1 MRRIFIGTLVVL
13 TIALINGCA
22 NRKITRVDP
31 NETIDLSGR
40 WNDSD
45 SRLVS
50 EEMIGDLLTSA
61 WIPRYL
67 KANDKRPVVVVGLVE
82 NKSHEHINSETFI
95 KDVEKAIIRDGNI
108 RLVVAGEK
116 RNELRKERA
125 EQQDYASPETTKK
138 WGKELGSDFI
148 LQGTINSIVD
158 SYKKQKVSE
167 LTRSTFNSR
176 TSRPTRLSGWVTR
189 RSRNKSATGYCN
201 IETFKR
207 MKISLPSPTLLNKRK
222 KCSCITSPLPKEG
235 GLEKVNP
242 FIFNFQF
249 SIFNCSSRFSFLR
262 MRHLVPANGRF
273 QSSRQHGKFRESE

>member
-67 KANDKRPVVVVGLVE
+67 KANDTRPVVVVGLVE

-138 WGKELGSDFI
+138 WGKELGADFI

-158 SYKKQKVSE
+158 SYKKQKVVTYQIDLQ
-167 LTRSTFNSR
+167 LT
-176 TSRPTRLSGWVTR
+176 
-189 RSRNKSATGYCN
+189 N
-201 IETFKR
+201 IETNEVVWMGDK
-207 MKISLPSPTLLNKRK
+207 KIK
-222 KCSCITSPLPKEG
+222 KQISDRVL
-235 GLEKVNP
+235 
-242 FIFNFQF
+242 
-249 SIFNCSSRFSFLR
+249 
-262 MRHLVPANGRF
+262 
-273 QSSRQHGKFRESE
+273 

>member
-13 TIALINGCA
+13 AIALINGCA

-61 WIPRYL
+61 WIPKYL

-138 WGKELGSDFI
+138 WGKELGADFI

-158 SYKKQKVSE
+158 SYKKQKVVTYQIDLH
-167 LTRSTFNSR
+167 LT
-176 TSRPTRLSGWVTR
+176 
-189 RSRNKSATGYCN
+189 N
-201 IETFKR
+201 IETNEVVWMGDK
-207 MKISLPSPTLLNKRK
+207 KIK
-222 KCSCITSPLPKEG
+222 KQISD
-235 GLEKVNP
+235 KV
-242 FIFNFQF
+242 F
-249 SIFNCSSRFSFLR
+249 
-262 MRHLVPANGRF
+262 
-273 QSSRQHGKFRESE
+273 

>member
-1 MRRIFIGTLVVL
+1 MRKAFIGALVVL
-13 TIALINGCA
+13 TFAILNGCGS
-22 NRKITRVDP
+22 RKIARLDP
-31 NETIDLSGR
+31 SETIDLSGR

-67 KANDKRPVVVVGLVE
+67 KANDKRPVIVVGLVE

-95 KDVEKAIIRDGNI
+95 KDVEKAVIRDGNI

-138 WGKELGSDFI
+138 WGKELGADFI

-158 SYKKQKVSE
+158 SYKKQKVVTYQIDLQ
-167 LTRSTFNSR
+167 LT
-176 TSRPTRLSGWVTR
+176 
-189 RSRNKSATGYCN
+189 N
-201 IETFKR
+201 IETNEVVWMGDK
-207 MKISLPSPTLLNKRK
+207 KIK
-222 KCSCITSPLPKEG
+222 KQVTDR
-235 GLEKVNP
+235 V
-242 FIFNFQF
+242 F
-249 SIFNCSSRFSFLR
+249 
-262 MRHLVPANGRF
+262 
-273 QSSRQHGKFRESE
+273 

>member
-45 SRLVS
+45 SRLVT
-50 EEMIGDLLTSA
+50 EEMIGDVLTSA
-61 WIPRYL
+61 WLPRYT

-95 KDVEKAIIRDGNI
+95 KDIEKAIIRDGNI

-125 EQQDYASPETTKK
+125 EQQDYVSPETTKK
-138 WGKELGSDFI
+138 WGKELGADFI

-158 SYKKQKVSE
+158 AYKKQKVVTYQIDLQ
-167 LTRSTFNSR
+167 LT
-176 TSRPTRLSGWVTR
+176 
-189 RSRNKSATGYCN
+189 N
-201 IETFKR
+201 IETNEVVWMGDK
-207 MKISLPSPTLLNKRK
+207 KIK
-222 KCSCITSPLPKEG
+222 KQISDRIL
-235 GLEKVNP
+235 
-242 FIFNFQF
+242 
-249 SIFNCSSRFSFLR
+249 
-262 MRHLVPANGRF
+262 
-273 QSSRQHGKFRESE
+273 

>member
-138 WGKELGSDFI
+138 WGKELGADFI

-158 SYKKQKVSE
+158 SYKKQKVVTYQIDLQ
-167 LTRSTFNSR
+167 LT
-176 TSRPTRLSGWVTR
+176 
-189 RSRNKSATGYCN
+189 N
-201 IETFKR
+201 IETNEVVWMGDK
-207 MKISLPSPTLLNKRK
+207 KIK
-222 KCSCITSPLPKEG
+222 KQISDRSA
-235 GLEKVNP
+235 
-242 FIFNFQF
+242 FIQ
-249 SIFNCSSRFSFLR
+249 LR
-262 MRHLVPANGRF
+262 I
-273 QSSRQHGKFRESE
+273 

>member
-82 NKSHEHINSETFI
+82 NKSHEHINSETFM

-138 WGKELGSDFI
+138 WGKELGADFI

-158 SYKKQKVSE
+158 SYKKQKVVTYQIDLQ
-167 LTRSTFNSR
+167 LT
-176 TSRPTRLSGWVTR
+176 
-189 RSRNKSATGYCN
+189 N
-201 IETFKR
+201 IETNEVVWMGDK
-207 MKISLPSPTLLNKRK
+207 KIK
-222 KCSCITSPLPKEG
+222 KQISDRVL
-235 GLEKVNP
+235 
-242 FIFNFQF
+242 
-249 SIFNCSSRFSFLR
+249 
-262 MRHLVPANGRF
+262 
-273 QSSRQHGKFRESE
+273 

>member
-1 MRRIFIGTLVVL
+1 MRRIYIGTLVVL

-138 WGKELGSDFI
+138 WGKELGADFI

-158 SYKKQKVSE
+158 SYKKQKVVTYQIDLQ
-167 LTRSTFNSR
+167 LT
-176 TSRPTRLSGWVTR
+176 
-189 RSRNKSATGYCN
+189 N
-201 IETFKR
+201 IETNEVVWMGDK
-207 MKISLPSPTLLNKRK
+207 KIK
-222 KCSCITSPLPKEG
+222 KQISDRVL
-235 GLEKVNP
+235 
-242 FIFNFQF
+242 
-249 SIFNCSSRFSFLR
+249 
-262 MRHLVPANGRF
+262 
-273 QSSRQHGKFRESE
+273 

>member
-95 KDVEKAIIRDGNI
+95 NDVEKAIIRDGNI

-138 WGKELGSDFI
+138 WGKELGADFI

-158 SYKKQKVSE
+158 SYKKQKVVTYQIDLQ
-167 LTRSTFNSR
+167 LT
-176 TSRPTRLSGWVTR
+176 
-189 RSRNKSATGYCN
+189 N
-201 IETFKR
+201 IETNEVVWMGDK
-207 MKISLPSPTLLNKRK
+207 KIK
-222 KCSCITSPLPKEG
+222 KQISDRVL
-235 GLEKVNP
+235 
-242 FIFNFQF
+242 
-249 SIFNCSSRFSFLR
+249 
-262 MRHLVPANGRF
+262 
-273 QSSRQHGKFRESE
+273 

>member
-67 KANDKRPVVVVGLVE
+67 KANDKRPVVVFGLVE

-138 WGKELGSDFI
+138 WGKELGANFI

-158 SYKKQKVSE
+158 SYKKQKVVTYQIDLQ
-167 LTRSTFNSR
+167 LT
-176 TSRPTRLSGWVTR
+176 
-189 RSRNKSATGYCN
+189 N
-201 IETFKR
+201 IETNEVVWMGDK
-207 MKISLPSPTLLNKRK
+207 KIK
-222 KCSCITSPLPKEG
+222 KQISDRVL
-235 GLEKVNP
+235 
-242 FIFNFQF
+242 
-249 SIFNCSSRFSFLR
+249 
-262 MRHLVPANGRF
+262 
-273 QSSRQHGKFRESE
+273 

>member
-138 WGKELGSDFI
+138 WGKELGADFI

-158 SYKKQKVSE
+158 SYKKQKVVTYQIDQQ
-167 LTRSTFNSR
+167 LT
-176 TSRPTRLSGWVTR
+176 
-189 RSRNKSATGYCN
+189 N
-201 IETFKR
+201 IETNEVVWMGDK
-207 MKISLPSPTLLNKRK
+207 KIK
-222 KCSCITSPLPKEG
+222 KQISDRVL
-235 GLEKVNP
+235 
-242 FIFNFQF
+242 
-249 SIFNCSSRFSFLR
+249 
-262 MRHLVPANGRF
+262 
-273 QSSRQHGKFRESE
+273 

>member
-138 WGKELGSDFI
+138 WGKELGADFI
-148 LQGTINSIVD
+148 LQGRINSIVD
-158 SYKKQKVSE
+158 SYKKQKVVTYQIDLQ
-167 LTRSTFNSR
+167 LT
-176 TSRPTRLSGWVTR
+176 
-189 RSRNKSATGYCN
+189 N
-201 IETFKR
+201 IETNEVVWMGDK
-207 MKISLPSPTLLNKRK
+207 KIK
-222 KCSCITSPLPKEG
+222 KQISDRVL
-235 GLEKVNP
+235 
-242 FIFNFQF
+242 
-249 SIFNCSSRFSFLR
+249 
-262 MRHLVPANGRF
+262 
-273 QSSRQHGKFRESE
+273 

>member
-31 NETIDLSGR
+31 NETIVLSGR

-50 EEMIGDLLTSA
+50 EEMIGDVLTSA
-61 WIPRYL
+61 WLPRYT

-95 KDVEKAIIRDGNI
+95 KDIEKAIIRDGNI

-125 EQQDYASPETTKK
+125 GQQDYASPETTKK
-138 WGKELGSDFI
+138 WGKELGADFI

-158 SYKKQKVSE
+158 AYKKQKVVTYQIDLQ
-167 LTRSTFNSR
+167 LT
-176 TSRPTRLSGWVTR
+176 
-189 RSRNKSATGYCN
+189 N
-201 IETFKR
+201 IETNEVVWMGDK
-207 MKISLPSPTLLNKRK
+207 KIK
-222 KCSCITSPLPKEG
+222 KQISDRIL
-235 GLEKVNP
+235 
-242 FIFNFQF
+242 
-249 SIFNCSSRFSFLR
+249 
-262 MRHLVPANGRF
+262 
-273 QSSRQHGKFRESE
+273 

>member
-138 WGKELGSDFI
+138 WGKELGADFI
-148 LQGTINSIVD
+148 LLGTINSIVD
-158 SYKKQKVSE
+158 SYKKQKVVTYQIDLQ
-167 LTRSTFNSR
+167 LT
-176 TSRPTRLSGWVTR
+176 
-189 RSRNKSATGYCN
+189 N
-201 IETFKR
+201 IETNEVVWMGDK
-207 MKISLPSPTLLNKRK
+207 KIK
-222 KCSCITSPLPKEG
+222 KQISDRVL
-235 GLEKVNP
+235 
-242 FIFNFQF
+242 
-249 SIFNCSSRFSFLR
+249 
-262 MRHLVPANGRF
+262 
-273 QSSRQHGKFRESE
+273 

>member
-1 MRRIFIGTLVVL
+1 MRRILIGTLVVL
-13 TIALINGCA
+13 AIALINGCA

-125 EQQDYASPETTKK
+125 EQQDYASPETIKK
-138 WGKELGSDFI
+138 WGKELGADFI

-158 SYKKQKVSE
+158 SYKKQKVVTYQIDLQ
-167 LTRSTFNSR
+167 LT
-176 TSRPTRLSGWVTR
+176 
-189 RSRNKSATGYCN
+189 N
-201 IETFKR
+201 IETNEVVWMGDK
-207 MKISLPSPTLLNKRK
+207 KIK
-222 KCSCITSPLPKEG
+222 KQISDRVL
-235 GLEKVNP
+235 
-242 FIFNFQF
+242 
-249 SIFNCSSRFSFLR
+249 
-262 MRHLVPANGRF
+262 
-273 QSSRQHGKFRESE
+273 

>member
-138 WGKELGSDFI
+138 WGKELGADFI

-158 SYKKQKVSE
+158 SYKKQKVE
-167 LTRSTFNSR
+167 TYQIDLQLT
-176 TSRPTRLSGWVTR
+176 
-189 RSRNKSATGYCN
+189 N
-201 IETFKR
+201 IETNEVVWMGDK
-207 MKISLPSPTLLNKRK
+207 KIK
-222 KCSCITSPLPKEG
+222 KQISDRVL
-235 GLEKVNP
+235 
-242 FIFNFQF
+242 
-249 SIFNCSSRFSFLR
+249 
-262 MRHLVPANGRF
+262 
-273 QSSRQHGKFRESE
+273 

>member
-138 WGKELGSDFI
+138 WGKELGADFI

-158 SYKKQKVSE
+158 SYKKQKVVTYQIDLQ
-167 LTRSTFNSR
+167 LT
-176 TSRPTRLSGWVTR
+176 
-189 RSRNKSATGYCN
+189 N
-201 IETFKR
+201 IETNEVVWMGDK
-207 MKISLPSPTLLNKRK
+207 KIK
-222 KCSCITSPLPKEG
+222 KQI
-235 GLEKVNP
+235 
-242 FIFNFQF
+242 
-249 SIFNCSSRFSFLR
+249 
-262 MRHLVPANGRF
+262 
-273 QSSRQHGKFRESE
+273 SERVL

>member
-22 NRKITRVDP
+22 NLTITRVDP
-31 NETIDLSGR
+31 NETIGLSGR

-138 WGKELGSDFI
+138 WGKELGADFI

-158 SYKKQKVSE
+158 SYKKQKVVTYQIDLQ
-167 LTRSTFNSR
+167 LT
-176 TSRPTRLSGWVTR
+176 
-189 RSRNKSATGYCN
+189 N
-201 IETFKR
+201 IETNEVVWMGDK
-207 MKISLPSPTLLNKRK
+207 KIK
-222 KCSCITSPLPKEG
+222 KQISDRVL
-235 GLEKVNP
+235 
-242 FIFNFQF
+242 
-249 SIFNCSSRFSFLR
+249 
-262 MRHLVPANGRF
+262 
-273 QSSRQHGKFRESE
+273 

>member
-22 NRKITRVDP
+22 NRKLTRVDP

-82 NKSHEHINSETFI
+82 NISHEHINSETFI

-138 WGKELGSDFI
+138 WGKELGADFI

-158 SYKKQKVSE
+158 SYKKQKVVTYQIDLQ
-167 LTRSTFNSR
+167 LT
-176 TSRPTRLSGWVTR
+176 
-189 RSRNKSATGYCN
+189 N
-201 IETFKR
+201 IETNEVVWMGDK
-207 MKISLPSPTLLNKRK
+207 KIK
-222 KCSCITSPLPKEG
+222 KQISDRVL
-235 GLEKVNP
+235 
-242 FIFNFQF
+242 
-249 SIFNCSSRFSFLR
+249 
-262 MRHLVPANGRF
+262 
-273 QSSRQHGKFRESE
+273 

>member
-138 WGKELGSDFI
+138 WGKELGADFI

-158 SYKKQKVSE
+158 SYKKQKVVTYQIDLQ
-167 LTRSTFNSR
+167 LT
-176 TSRPTRLSGWVTR
+176 
-189 RSRNKSATGYCN
+189 N
-201 IETFKR
+201 IETNEVVWMGDK
-207 MKISLPSPTLLNKRK
+207 KIK
-222 KCSCITSPLPKEG
+222 KQISDR
-235 GLEKVNP
+235 V
-242 FIFNFQF
+242 
-249 SIFNCSSRFSFLR
+249 R
-262 MRHLVPANGRF
+262 
-273 QSSRQHGKFRESE
+273 

>member
-67 KANDKRPVVVVGLVE
+67 KANDNRPVVVVGLVE

-138 WGKELGSDFI
+138 WGKELGADFI

-158 SYKKQKVSE
+158 SYKKQKVVTYQIDLQ
-167 LTRSTFNSR
+167 LT
-176 TSRPTRLSGWVTR
+176 
-189 RSRNKSATGYCN
+189 N
-201 IETFKR
+201 IETNEVVWMGDK
-207 MKISLPSPTLLNKRK
+207 KIK
-222 KCSCITSPLPKEG
+222 KQISDRVL
-235 GLEKVNP
+235 
-242 FIFNFQF
+242 
-249 SIFNCSSRFSFLR
+249 
-262 MRHLVPANGRF
+262 
-273 QSSRQHGKFRESE
+273 

>member
-50 EEMIGDLLTSA
+50 EEMIGDVLTSA
-61 WIPRYL
+61 WLPRYT

-95 KDVEKAIIRDGNI
+95 KDIEKAIIRDGNI

-138 WGKELGSDFI
+138 WGKELGADFI

-158 SYKKQKVSE
+158 SYKKQKVVTYQIDLQ
-167 LTRSTFNSR
+167 LT
-176 TSRPTRLSGWVTR
+176 
-189 RSRNKSATGYCN
+189 N
-201 IETFKR
+201 IETNEVVWMGDK
-207 MKISLPSPTLLNKRK
+207 KIK
-222 KCSCITSPLPKEG
+222 KQISDRVL
-235 GLEKVNP
+235 
-242 FIFNFQF
+242 
-249 SIFNCSSRFSFLR
+249 
-262 MRHLVPANGRF
+262 
-273 QSSRQHGKFRESE
+273 

>member
-50 EEMIGDLLTSA
+50 EEMIGDVLTSA
-61 WIPRYL
+61 WLPRYT

-95 KDVEKAIIRDGNI
+95 KDIEKAIILDGNI

-138 WGKELGSDFI
+138 WGKELGADFI

-158 SYKKQKVSE
+158 AYKKQKVVTYQIDLQ
-167 LTRSTFNSR
+167 LT
-176 TSRPTRLSGWVTR
+176 
-189 RSRNKSATGYCN
+189 N
-201 IETFKR
+201 IETNEVVWMGDK
-207 MKISLPSPTLLNKRK
+207 KIK
-222 KCSCITSPLPKEG
+222 KQISDRIL
-235 GLEKVNP
+235 
-242 FIFNFQF
+242 
-249 SIFNCSSRFSFLR
+249 
-262 MRHLVPANGRF
+262 
-273 QSSRQHGKFRESE
+273 

>member
-138 WGKELGSDFI
+138 WGKELGADFI

-158 SYKKQKVSE
+158 SYKKQKVVTYQIDLQ
-167 LTRSTFNSR
+167 LT
-176 TSRPTRLSGWVTR
+176 
-189 RSRNKSATGYCN
+189 N
-201 IETFKR
+201 IETNAVVCMGDK
-207 MKISLPSPTLLNKRK
+207 KIK
-222 KCSCITSPLPKEG
+222 K
-235 GLEKVNP
+235 
-242 FIFNFQF
+242 QF
-249 SIFNCSSRFSFLR
+249 SDRVL
-262 MRHLVPANGRF
+262 
-273 QSSRQHGKFRESE
+273 

>member
-50 EEMIGDLLTSA
+50 EERIGDLLTSA

-138 WGKELGSDFI
+138 WGKELGADFI

-158 SYKKQKVSE
+158 SYKKQKVVTYQIDLQ
-167 LTRSTFNSR
+167 LT
-176 TSRPTRLSGWVTR
+176 
-189 RSRNKSATGYCN
+189 N
-201 IETFKR
+201 IETNEVVWMGDK
-207 MKISLPSPTLLNKRK
+207 KIK
-222 KCSCITSPLPKEG
+222 KQISDRVL
-235 GLEKVNP
+235 
-242 FIFNFQF
+242 
-249 SIFNCSSRFSFLR
+249 
-262 MRHLVPANGRF
+262 
-273 QSSRQHGKFRESE
+273 

>member
-1 MRRIFIGTLVVL
+1 MRKVFIGTLVVF
-13 TIALINGCA
+13 TIAILNGCGS
-22 NRKITRVDP
+22 RKIARLDP
-31 NETIDLSGR
+31 SETIDLSGR

-67 KANDKRPVVVVGLVE
+67 KANDKRPVIVVGLVE

-95 KDVEKAIIRDGNI
+95 KDVEKAVIRDGNI

-138 WGKELGSDFI
+138 WGKELGADFI

-158 SYKKQKVSE
+158 SYKKQKVVTYQIDLQ
-167 LTRSTFNSR
+167 LT
-176 TSRPTRLSGWVTR
+176 
-189 RSRNKSATGYCN
+189 N
-201 IETFKR
+201 IETNEVVWMGDK
-207 MKISLPSPTLLNKRK
+207 KIK
-222 KCSCITSPLPKEG
+222 KQITD
-235 GLEKVNP
+235 KV
-242 FIFNFQF
+242 F
-249 SIFNCSSRFSFLR
+249 
-262 MRHLVPANGRF
+262 
-273 QSSRQHGKFRESE
+273 

>member
-138 WGKELGSDFI
+138 WGKELGADFI

-158 SYKKQKVSE
+158 SYKKQKVVTYQIDLQ
-167 LTRSTFNSR
+167 LT
-176 TSRPTRLSGWVTR
+176 
-189 RSRNKSATGYCN
+189 N
-201 IETFKR
+201 IETNEVVW
-207 MKISLPSPTLLNKRK
+207 MGDNKINKQISDRV
-222 KCSCITSPLPKEG
+222 L
-235 GLEKVNP
+235 
-242 FIFNFQF
+242 
-249 SIFNCSSRFSFLR
+249 
-262 MRHLVPANGRF
+262 
-273 QSSRQHGKFRESE
+273 

>member
-50 EEMIGDLLTSA
+50 EEMLGDLLTSA

-138 WGKELGSDFI
+138 WGKELGADFI

-158 SYKKQKVSE
+158 SYKKQKVVTYQIDLQ
-167 LTRSTFNSR
+167 LT
-176 TSRPTRLSGWVTR
+176 
-189 RSRNKSATGYCN
+189 N
-201 IETFKR
+201 IETNEVVWMGDK
-207 MKISLPSPTLLNKRK
+207 KIK
-222 KCSCITSPLPKEG
+222 KQISDRVL
-235 GLEKVNP
+235 
-242 FIFNFQF
+242 
-249 SIFNCSSRFSFLR
+249 
-262 MRHLVPANGRF
+262 
-273 QSSRQHGKFRESE
+273 